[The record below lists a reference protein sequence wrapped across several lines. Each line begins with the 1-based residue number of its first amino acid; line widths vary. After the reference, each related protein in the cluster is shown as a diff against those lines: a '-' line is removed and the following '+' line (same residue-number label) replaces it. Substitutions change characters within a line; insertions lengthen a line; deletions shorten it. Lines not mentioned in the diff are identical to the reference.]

1 MKRAPLT
8 VLAMTILGLC
18 SLPAFAGQITLA
30 ESDNNHA
37 TLTFTATGT
46 GDFSLVIGAF
56 TQGTATDDLGG
67 GSGYYSIAQSGG
79 TITGAA
85 TSGCTI
91 ASCTFNITQ
100 TPATNL
106 TFYYGLNNPNG
117 KDAGYLAGQLNLVSL
132 TQTPSG
138 RSGIFNEAL
147 VVNLTNIP
155 STCASVSGACSLAGA
170 FAAGGEV
177 QLTLHFTSSKNLFS
191 NAGTE
196 LAYISTGSVQ
206 PALPEPT
213 SLALLGTGLVGLA
226 GLGRFKSFLN
236 RNR

>member
-1 MKRAPLT
+1 MKRALLA
-8 VLAMTILGLC
+8 VLALTTLGLC

-30 ESDNNHA
+30 ESDNNHP
-37 TLTFTATGT
+37 TLTFTANGT
-46 GDFSLVIGAF
+46 GGFSLVIGAF

-79 TITGAA
+79 SITGTA
-85 TSGCTI
+85 TAGCSSLT
-91 ASCTFNITQ
+91 CTFNITQ
-100 TPATNL
+100 TPPTNL
-106 TFYYGLNNPNG
+106 TFYYGVHGPNG

-138 RSGIFNEAL
+138 KSGVFNEAL

-155 STCASVSGACSLAGA
+155 STCASVSGPCSLAGA

-177 QLTLHFTSSKNLFS
+177 QLTLHFTSTKNLYS

-206 PALPEPT
+206 PATLPEPT
-213 SLALLGTGLVGLA
+213 SLALLGSGLVGLA
-226 GLGRFKSFLN
+226 GFGRFKSS
-236 RNR
+236 RNRA